1 MPTRKGA
8 TPLNSLIEAPTLLLL
23 AGVMLF
29 VLTLFRI
36 GRRNRS
42 PIPKAPALPVKPPIP
57 NLTVARVADDL
68 EVKLYN
74 TFRELNARL
83 ENKIHV
89 LNDLVTESEA
99 KIRRLEQLSEKA
111 RTADSPA
118 VLNIEPS
125 SQSSP
130 APPSERFAEIYQM
143 ADRGMTPTEISQR
156 VDQPIGEVQ
165 LILGLRKRRKSG

>member
-1 MPTRKGA
+1 VSGP
-8 TPLNSLIEAPTLLLL
+8 IEAPTLLLL

-29 VLTLFRI
+29 VLTLFRV
-36 GRRNRS
+36 GRRNRPVPQKGLTS
-42 PIPKAPALPVKPPIP
+42 PAKPQGP

-99 KIRRLEQLSEKA
+99 KIRRLEQLAEKNRA
-111 RTADSPA
+111 ANSPA
-118 VLNIEPS
+118 IINIEPS
-125 SQSSP
+125 SNSST